1 MGIAGAADRGRVELP
16 MAPGWPPAT
25 AAFCFVSVA
34 EDWANAGTAP
44 KSPTI
49 ATHSVKD
56 FRMIILLVVQ

>member
-1 MGIAGAADRGRVELP
+1 